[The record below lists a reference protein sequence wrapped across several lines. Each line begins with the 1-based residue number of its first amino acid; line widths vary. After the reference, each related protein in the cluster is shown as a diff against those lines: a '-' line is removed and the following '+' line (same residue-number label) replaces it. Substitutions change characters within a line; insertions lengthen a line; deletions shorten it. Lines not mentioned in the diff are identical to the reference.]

1 MPSNP
6 CTEQEAGITASQLI
20 IIVENDGNPAIQGT
34 WVHPDVAISIATWIS
49 PEFEV
54 WANRTLRLIVAGQ
67 FAPKT
72 ADAAIAQQ
80 QLKLAHNCI
89 LDSATVWHK
98 LYEPE
103 FCRQVYAWFG
113 PSFYWNFCYHFL
125 TPVERCKIE
134 QLNPVI
140 NGERLYRIHQYLEP
154 ETRSRIEPYIW
165 QLIPIVNLAEGNKN
179 KFLAGYR
186 KHFEG
191 ISQLELL

>member
-1 MPSNP
+1 MHDYQHAAIAQTETDTKFGNKIIPKGYVNATAMCRVNGKKFSHWNSLKRSKAYLSALSRSLMPSNP

-89 LDSATVWHK
+89 LDSATVW
-98 LYEPE
+98 L
-103 FCRQVYAWFG
+103 
-113 PSFYWNFCYHFL
+113 NFFPL
-125 TPVERCKIE
+125 TRHIAVA
-134 QLNPVI
+134 L
-140 NGERLYRIHQYLEP
+140 
-154 ETRSRIEPYIW
+154 T
-165 QLIPIVNLAEGNKN
+165 
-179 KFLAGYR
+179 
-186 KHFEG
+186 
-191 ISQLELL
+191 